1 MKWYWIAL
9 ITYTVMCIITLI
21 IAEIDE
27 DKALHWAVGIPFLIA
42 YVLLYPVR
50 AWVKYDRSKNYYKKH
65 NITKVQY
72 IFGKRVK
79 DD

>member
-1 MKWYWIAL
+1 
-9 ITYTVMCIITLI
+9 MCIITLI

-27 DKALHWAVGIPFLIA
+27 DKALYWAVGIPFLIA

-50 AWVKYDRSKNYYKKH
+50 AWVGYDKSRNYYKKQG
-65 NITKVQY
+65 ITKLQF

>member
-1 MKWYWIAL
+1 MKWYWIVL
-9 ITYTVMCIITLI
+9 ITYTVMCIITWI
-21 IAEIDE
+21 IAVNDE
-27 DKALHWAVGIPFLIA
+27 DKALHFAVGIPFLIV

-50 AWVKYDRSKNYYKKH
+50 AWNRYNRSRNYYKKH
-65 NITKVQY
+65 GITKVQY